1 MSVVENLNRIKS
13 CKENIK
19 QAIINKGVD
28 MTGVAFEG
36 YADKISQIEGGG
48 GTTPTDYL
56 EYKSNFTSYSSEATE
71 IPEAAFYGCTSLATV
86 NLPNVWNIPIYA
98 FRRCSGLTS
107 VNVPTCGALEPN
119 AFEGCASLTA
129 IDLPNCGYM
138 NPDCFRDCTS
148 LTTVNL
154 PVLQTVGSYGF
165 VNCTSLTAID
175 LPNCNILQNGA
186 FSGCNNLASVN
197 LPNCLEIQSDAFK
210 DCWSLTSLD
219 LPNCEK
225 IYDNGLVGT
234 NITSV
239 SIPKC
244 KEIGSYAFDTSN
256 NLTSITATA
265 CEKIHEY
272 AFQCCGALPS
282 IELPNCVGISS
293 NAFWFCSSLVSVSIP
308 NCGVISNGA
317 FAECYALS
325 ELDLSHTY
333 YCRMDD
339 LSAFNATPLMNGT
352 GVIKV
357 HKSVLSQFQSD
368 EYWSAFAAIF
378 VGVGE
383 EDEILLAIDSDGK
396 VYGETFGLYDGY
408 LDYLGVSNES
418 VISIDLPNVAS
429 IYSDTGMGM
438 FAWYPNI
445 QTVKLPKVKTMEQ
458 PAFQGCGALTSVEL
472 PNCTNIANETFADC
486 FNLQTVDLTNCDT
499 VFESA
504 FRNCVNM
511 KSVELPNCNYVSN
524 NAFEGCLLLESVSLP
539 NCTVIGMNVFANCT
553 NLKTL
558 TIGTNKL
565 GVCTSFGELNIPES
579 VEAIFV
585 PEYLVDSYKSDWAWG
600 QYADKI
606 FAVGSNPNASDW
618 YVVGNFNGWT
628 ILDPNTQMIKENGW
642 NVLRNLTVDGQ
653 NVIFVKGMWEDQR
666 HAVGDFTG
674 VGEAVSLTVEGND
687 IIVPAGTY
695 DVYLNSQLDTA
706 YFMEVGQTPF

>member
-1 MSVVENLNRIKS
+1 MGVVEKLNQIKS
-13 CKENIK
+13 CKESIK

-28 MTGVAFEG
+28 MEGVAFEG

-56 EYKSNFTSYSSEATE
+56 EYKSNLTSYSSETAE
-71 IPEAAFYGCTSLATV
+71 IPEAAFYGCTSLTTV
-86 NLPNVWNIPIYA
+86 NIPNIGNIPAYA
-98 FRRCSGLTS
+98 FRKCSGLTS
-107 VNVPTCGALEPN
+107 VNAPNCANLEMN
-119 AFEGCASLTA
+119 AFEGCTSLTA
-129 IDLPNCGYM
+129 IDLPNCTFM

-148 LTTVNL
+148 LATVNA
-154 PVLQTVGSYGF
+154 PMCNSVGSYGF
-165 VNCTSLTAID
+165 YNCTSLTAID
-175 LPNCNILQNGA
+175 LPNCNCLQNGA
-186 FSGCNNLASVN
+186 FGGCNNLASVN
-197 LPNCLEIQSDAFK
+197 LPNCLEIQSDAFYN
-210 DCWSLTSLD
+210 CWGLTSLD

-225 IYDNGLVGT
+225 IYDNGLANST
-234 NITSV
+234 ITSA

-244 KEIGSYAFDTSN
+244 KEIGSYAFNGSN

-265 CEKIHEY
+265 CEKINDG
-272 AFQCCGALPS
+272 AFSFCGVLTA
-282 IELPNCVGISS
+282 IDLPNCTGISS

-308 NCGVISNGA
+308 NCGMISNGA

-339 LSAFNATPLMNGT
+339 LSAFNSTPLMNGT

-429 IYSDTGMGM
+429 IYSDTGGGM

-445 QTVKLPKVKTMEQ
+445 QTVKLPKVKQIDQ

-472 PNCTNIANETFADC
+472 PNCTFISNETFAEC
-486 FNLQTVDLTNCDT
+486 FNLQTVDLTNCNT
-499 VFESA
+499 VSDNA

-511 KSVELPNCNYVSN
+511 KSVELPNCTFISN
-524 NAFEGCLLLESVSLP
+524 NAFENCMLLESVSLP
-539 NCTVIGMNVFANCT
+539 NCSAIGMNVFANCT

-558 TIGTNKL
+558 TIGTNQWF
-565 GVCTSFGELNIPES
+565 VCGSFGDLNIPES
-579 VEAIFV
+579 VEAIYV
-585 PEYLVDSYKSDWAWG
+585 NPMMVDSYKSDWAWG

-606 FAVGSNPNASDW
+606 FAAGSDPNASEW

-628 ILDPNTQMIKENGW
+628 LPDPNTQMIIENDW
-642 NVLRNLTVDGQ
+642 YVLRNLTVDGQ
-653 NVIFVKGMWEDQR
+653 GVIFVKGMWEDQR
-666 HAVGDFTG
+666 HGDFTS
-674 VGEAVSLTVEGND
+674 VGEAVSLAFEGSD
-687 IIVPAGTY
+687 IVVPAGTY